1 MAELKNTAGGA
12 AAEQKNAAERKE
24 PFVVMA
30 KPVGSR
36 CNMRCAYCY
45 YLEKGRFSEHEK
57 QSRMSFELLERMI
70 KQTIAGALEAESG
83 GEAGAKSY
91 APTVSFV
98 WHGGE
103 PTLAGLDFYKKA
115 VALERK
121 YLPKGALAWN
131 NLQTNGLL
139 INDEWC
145 RFLKDNHFDVGLSI
159 DGSEAVHD
167 QNRRDLGGKG
177 TWRRIRASLDRLRK
191 AGIEP
196 DLLCTVNSASA
207 ADPLGVYRALRE
219 TGAGWV
225 QFIPIVVREDGGEGS
240 AEAKFSK
247 ESVSPEGY
255 GEFLASVFREWSQ
268 NDLGRMD
275 VQLFAEMARIMAGGE
290 ASLCWMA
297 PTCGRVL
304 ICEEDGAVYSCDHFV
319 DDGHRIGSLKK
330 NRLES
335 LANSKVQFAFGDAK
349 RTSLTAECRACPYL
363 RFCNGGCPK
372 DRFGE
377 SSDGED
383 GQYYLCRGLKSFFA
397 QAVPVLEKIIDMSRR
412 GLKPEAI
419 MAELRRESGN

>member
-1 MAELKNTAGGA
+1 MTETGILQTEGKN
-12 AAEQKNAAERKE
+12 EQRRE

-36 CNMRCAYCY
+36 CNMHCSYCY
-45 YLEKGRFSEHEK
+45 YLEKVKFSQHEK

-70 KQTIAGALEAESG
+70 KQTIAGALAAEGESASG
-83 GEAGAKSY
+83 SLGSVDPGSPAASGSKGD
-91 APTVSFV
+91 APVVSFV

-103 PTLAGLDFYKKA
+103 PTLAGLDFYRKA

-121 YLPKGALAWN
+121 YLPKGVLAWN
-131 NLQTNGLL
+131 NLQTNGIL

-145 RFLKDNHFDVGLSI
+145 RFLKENHFDVGLSI

-167 QNRRDLGGKG
+167 ENRRDLGGKG
-177 TWRRIRASLDRLRK
+177 TWKRVRASLDRLRRS
-191 AGIEP
+191 GIEP
-196 DLLCTVNSASA
+196 DLLCTVNAASA
-207 ADPLGVYRALRE
+207 ADPLGVYRALRD

-225 QFIPIVVREDGGEGS
+225 QFIPIVVREGEG
-240 AEAKFSK
+240 FSK

-255 GEFLASVFREWSQ
+255 GEFLAAVFKEWSQ

-330 NRLES
+330 NRLQDM
-335 LANSKVQFAFGDAK
+335 ANSQVQFAFGDAK
-349 RTSLTAECRACPYL
+349 RTSLTGECRACPYL

-372 DRFGE
+372 DRFGKSE
-377 SSDGED
+377 EGED

-397 QAVPVLEKIIDMSRR
+397 EAVPVLERIIELSRS
-412 GLKPEAI
+412 GKKPEEI
-419 MAELRRESGN
+419 MAELRA